1 MKLRAKRWLFLTHR
15 WVGVLMCGLFALW
28 FATGIIMMYVEYPEL
43 TEEERLAALP
53 ALAAAGVVIPVEQA
67 AAASG
72 LGSRFGGIALTT
84 VGERPAYRLRGERG
98 ELAVVFADDGSRMGV
113 VTPAAALAAAR
124 RSAFVAP
131 DVELAYDGQRDFDQ
145 WTVSNVLDEHRP
157 LHRVLVDDANGTA
170 LYVSSATAQIV
181 RDTNRRERFWNWLG
195 STLHWIYPH
204 QLRRHD
210 ALWAN
215 LLIYLSL
222 AGCICVVT
230 GGVIGWLRV
239 RLRRRYRGA
248 EASPYSGVAKWH
260 HVLGLFGLVFLST
273 YIFSGLMS
281 MAPWGLFDSRFA
293 EAEQVERFTGGKL
306 ALGTLPVLP
315 HGEAALRTAQ
325 VKELEWRQV
334 AGAGY
339 VVASRS
345 ADERVVMLDD
355 ADGVPAAE
363 ELQSRI
369 VAAAPAL
376 LPQAELVERTLLSEP
391 DDYYYSRHDR
401 YRPLPA
407 YRVKFADPEA
417 TWFYIDA
424 RTGVVTLK
432 VTAAMRVL
440 RWLYNGLHSLD
451 FAFLLRR
458 GVLWDAIVIALCVA
472 GSAFAA
478 TAVFVAWR
486 RLRRSAAH
494 APR

>member
-15 WVGVLMCGLFALW
+15 WFGVLMCSLFALW
-28 FATGIIMMYVEYPEL
+28 FATGVIMMYVEYPEL
-43 TEEERLAALP
+43 TEQERLAALP
-53 ALAAAGVVIPVEQA
+53 ALAAAAVAIPVEQA

-72 LGSRFGGIALTT
+72 LGSRFGAIALTT
-84 VGERPAYRLRGERG
+84 VGERPAYRFQGEHG
-98 ELAVVFADDGSRMGV
+98 ELAVVFADDGSRLGAA
-113 VTPAAALAAAR
+113 TPAVALAAAR
-124 RSAFVAP
+124 GSAFVAA
-131 DVELAYDGQRDFDQ
+131 DAELAYDGQRDFDQ
-145 WTVSNVLDEHRP
+145 WTVSNVLDPHRP
-157 LHRVLVDDANGTA
+157 LHRVRVADANGTV
-170 LYVSSATAQIV
+170 LYVSSATGQIV

-210 ALWAN
+210 TLWSN

-222 AGCICVVT
+222 AGCVSVAT
-230 GGVIGWLRV
+230 GGVIGWLRM
-239 RLRRRYRGA
+239 RFRRRYHGVA
-248 EASPYSGVAKWH
+248 ASPYSGVAKWH

-281 MAPWGLFDSRFA
+281 MSPWGLFDSQFA

-306 ALGTLPVLP
+306 EREALPAFP
-315 HGEAALRTAQ
+315 RSAEALRSAA

-339 VVASRS
+339 LVASRS
-345 ADERVVMLDD
+345 ADDRVVLL
-355 ADGVPAAE
+355 AEAGALPAVG
-363 ELQSRI
+363 ELERRI

-376 LPQAELVERTLLSEP
+376 LPQAELVERTLLAEP

-432 VTAAMRVL
+432 ATAAMRVL

-458 GVLWDAIVIALCVA
+458 GVLWDAIVIALCIT
-472 GSAFAA
+472 GSTFAA
-478 TAVFVAWR
+478 TSVVVAWR
-486 RLRRSAAH
+486 RLRRA
-494 APR
+494 